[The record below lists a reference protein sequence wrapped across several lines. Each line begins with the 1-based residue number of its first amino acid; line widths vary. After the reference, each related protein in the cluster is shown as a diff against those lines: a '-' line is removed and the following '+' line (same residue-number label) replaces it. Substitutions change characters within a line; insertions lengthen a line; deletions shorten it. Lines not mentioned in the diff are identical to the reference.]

1 MMRFEMKSFFRWL
14 TVLLLCAAAGF
25 GGWYYHDRGAD
36 DAHEVLSREGV
47 LMQIKKV
54 NRLEST
60 AFYIDTI
67 IRTEKKG
74 NWRMLWQD
82 AQSGIFIVRGKVLA
96 GLDLDK
102 LTAEN
107 VNIVDG
113 KVILSLPPVEIL
125 SVDLENIEVYDMK
138 TGSFNLLPADKDVFK
153 TVQERAR
160 AQVLASACKADILQ
174 HANRQAQLQLEN
186 LFALTQTQVSVYPAA
201 VPVCKG

>member
-1 MMRFEMKSFFRWL
+1 MKSFIRWL

-138 TGSFNLLPADKDVFK
+138 TGSFNLLPADKGVFK
-153 TVQERAR
+153 TVQEMAR